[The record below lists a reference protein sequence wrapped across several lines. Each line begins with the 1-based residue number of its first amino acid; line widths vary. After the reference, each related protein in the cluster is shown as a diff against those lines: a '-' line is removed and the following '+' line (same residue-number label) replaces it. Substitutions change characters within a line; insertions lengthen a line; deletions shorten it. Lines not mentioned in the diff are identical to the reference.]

1 MTYENYIKA
10 KLVDVAI
17 EDAYHQGGSDPML
30 AVAQVMAN
38 RVKAGWNDW
47 QGVIDNAAQTRGTQ
61 WADRPKIDPRDGG
74 FRELLRK
81 VDDIY
86 HGIADDTNV
95 NLEEHKSLYY
105 AELNNITNPWFQENI
120 LNDLDEH
127 PRIATVGQL
136 TFFA

>member
-10 KLVDVAI
+10 KLVDVGI
-17 EDAYHQGGSDPML
+17 EDAYHHGGCEPML
-30 AVAQVMAN
+30 AVIQVLAN

-47 QGVIDNAAQTRGTQ
+47 QGVIDNAAKVRGTQ
-61 WADRPKIDPRDGG
+61 WPGKPAINARDGG
-74 FRELLRK
+74 FRELIRR

-86 HGIADDTNV
+86 HGVADDTNV
-95 NLEEHKSLYY
+95 NIEDHKALYY

-120 LNDLDEH
+120 LNDLDNH
-127 PRIATVGQL
+127 PRIATVGHM

>member
-1 MTYENYIKA
+1 
-10 KLVDVAI
+10 VD
-17 EDAYHQGGSDPML
+17 EREGS
-30 AVAQVMAN
+30 
-38 RVKAGWNDW
+38 
-47 QGVIDNAAQTRGTQ
+47 
-61 WADRPKIDPRDGG
+61 